1 VIGLLDVTPTEIDL
15 SGETTIAT
23 VTIRWN
29 ITDET
34 GVGEAAYGSGYTTA
48 VRTLCSDSN
57 GGAWSL
63 KLWGSL
69 ESGSISDGVFNADW
83 TSQVSSFG
91 PHTGDLVCSLHFL
104 AVDKW
109 GNWTRTNSSEAITVR
124 LIP

>member
-34 GVGEAAYGSGYTTA
+34 GVGEATYGSGYTTV
-48 VRTLCSDSN
+48 VRALCSAFNS
-57 GGAWSL
+57 GTWSPI
-63 KLWGSL
+63 LWGSL
-69 ESGSISDGVFNADW
+69 ESGSISDGVFKAEW
-83 TSQVSSFG
+83 TTQESSFSTVPG
-91 PHTGDLVCSLHFL
+91 NLVCSLHFL

-109 GNWTRTNSSEAITVR
+109 GNWTRTNSSGAITVR
-124 LIP
+124 RA